1 MTQTNKK
8 KKRKVTHTI
17 DPVQYEIFR
26 THCQKERRSVSTV
39 IESLLIYM
47 NQKKTT
53 SDRVIASI

>member
-1 MTQTNKK
+1 MTHTNKQ

-26 THCQKERRSVSTV
+26 TKCLKERRSVSTV
-39 IESLLIYM
+39 IESLLIYV
-47 NQKKTT
+47 NQSKTT